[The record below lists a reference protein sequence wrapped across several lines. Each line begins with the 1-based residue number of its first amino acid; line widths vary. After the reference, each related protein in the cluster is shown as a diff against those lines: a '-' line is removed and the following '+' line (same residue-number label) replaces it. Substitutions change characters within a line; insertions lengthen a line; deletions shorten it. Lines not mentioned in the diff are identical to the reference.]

1 MLTLEDK
8 KAIVKSVAE
17 TANGAMSALAAEY
30 SGLTVAEMTELRV
43 KARESGVT
51 VRVVKNTLAR
61 RALSGT
67 GFEAMTSE
75 LEGPLVMA
83 FSMEDPSSAARVLTD
98 YAKEHK
104 RLVIRSVALPGQL
117 LRPEDA
123 ESLAKMPTKDEAISM
138 LMSVMKAPVQK
149 LVQTLNEVPGKL
161 VRTVAAIRDAKE
173 AA

>member
-8 KAIVKSVAE
+8 KAIVRSVAE
-17 TANGAMSALAAEY
+17 TASAAQSALAAEY
-30 SGLTVAEMTELRV
+30 SGLTVDEMTELRV
-43 KARESGVT
+43 KAREAGVS

-61 RALSGT
+61 RAMSDTEFALMADALT
-67 GFEAMTSE
+67 
-75 LEGPLVMA
+75 GPLVLA
-83 FSMEDPSSAARVLTD
+83 FSMDDPASAARVLTD

-104 RLVIRSVALPGQL
+104 QLVIRAVALPGQM

-123 ESLAKMPTKDEAISM
+123 QSLAKMPTKDEAISM
-138 LMSVMKAPVQK
+138 LMSVMRAPTQK

-161 VRTVAAIRDAKE
+161 VRTVAAVRDSKE